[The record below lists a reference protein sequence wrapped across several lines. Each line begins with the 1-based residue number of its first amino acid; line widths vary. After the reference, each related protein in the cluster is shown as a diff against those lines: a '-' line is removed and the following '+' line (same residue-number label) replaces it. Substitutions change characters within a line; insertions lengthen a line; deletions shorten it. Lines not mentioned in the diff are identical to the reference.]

1 MLIPDNVR
9 AKVLK
14 QEKGNTTAMDESDV
28 KYLVFDI
35 ESVPD
40 PKLIKKVKYPDLDID
55 EEAAVRKFQEEVLA
69 LTSGATTFIPVT
81 FQYPLCICIAKV
93 RSDFT
98 IADIVSLDEP
108 KFRPSEMTDLFWR
121 GVEKQYGNAALVTF
135 NGRGFDV
142 PLMELMAFRY
152 GVVAQRHLKD
162 KFGSRYRFGTKH
174 IDLHDWLSNF
184 NAIRMTG
191 GLNLLAKVLGKPGK
205 MDTKGDE
212 VYDLYLKGEMTQ
224 INDYCYHDVLDTYFV
239 FLRTRVMLGELSI
252 GREQELVKMAKDF
265 IEEKSS
271 TVDALKLY
279 LENWGDWDPWP

>member
-1 MLIPDNVR
+1 VLIPDNVR

-40 PKLIKKVKYPDLDID
+40 AKLIKKVKYPDQVID
-55 EEAAVRKFQEEVLA
+55 DEAAVRKFQEEVLA

-152 GVVAQRHLKD
+152 GITAQRHLKD

-205 MDTKGDE
+205 METKGDE
-212 VYDLYLKGEMTQ
+212 VYDLYLKGEMAQ

-252 GREQELVKMAKDF
+252 TREQELVKTAKSF

-271 TVDALKLY
+271 SVEALKLY

>member
-40 PKLIKKVKYPDLDID
+40 AKLIKKVKYPDQVID
-55 EEAAVRKFQEEVLA
+55 DEAAVRKFQEEVLA

-152 GVVAQRHLKD
+152 GITAQRHLKD

-205 MDTKGDE
+205 METKGDE
-212 VYDLYLKGEMTQ
+212 VYDLYLKGEMAQ

-252 GREQELVKMAKDF
+252 TREQELVKTAKSF

-271 TVDALKLY
+271 SVEALKLY

>member
-1 MLIPDNVR
+1 
-9 AKVLK
+9 
-14 QEKGNTTAMDESDV
+14 MDESDI

-40 PKLIKKVKYPDLDID
+40 AKLIKKVKYPDQVID
-55 EEAAVRKFQEEVLA
+55 DEAAVRKFQEEVLA

-152 GVVAQRHLKD
+152 GITAQRHLKD

-205 MDTKGDE
+205 METKGDE
-212 VYDLYLKGEMTQ
+212 VYDLYLKGEMAQ

-252 GREQELVKMAKDF
+252 TREQELVKTAKSF

-271 TVDALKLY
+271 SVEALKLY